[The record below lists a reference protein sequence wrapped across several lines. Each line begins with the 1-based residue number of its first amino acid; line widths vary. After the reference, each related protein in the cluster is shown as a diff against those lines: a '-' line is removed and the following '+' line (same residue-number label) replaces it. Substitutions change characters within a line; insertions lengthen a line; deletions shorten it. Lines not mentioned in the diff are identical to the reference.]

1 MDMTSA
7 EWWAAIG
14 QTLLVIAA
22 SFVVLCAA
30 TSWVRFQLMAESARE
45 SEELGAGEEKA
56 FRMTVLSKIAAAR
69 RLRQPISV
77 MLLRLPENGS
87 PAANVE
93 QTLRS
98 LLRSDDVVLSC
109 GEGLLGIM
117 VLCGSEK
124 TPALVKRL
132 ESDAT
137 SAGIEGVAD
146 WRLGVS
152 GYPEHG
158 YKTSV
163 LYPRAQEML
172 RKAEAEGVRI
182 AGMADPE
189 SVAEAKPAAPDAIDP
204 LTGLIHEEK
213 MIGVM
218 RRYIAQERR
227 AERPVSMIYFMID
240 QLDRMTELHGA
251 NPTNSMIKELAGM
264 LTAETRESDV
274 LARFG
279 AGGFILSMPVQPAE
293 AMRVASRL
301 SVNVRKHAFNA
312 GKGMKVSISAGIS
325 GYPDVIGSAVQYFVA
340 AEAALKQAHV
350 RGRSQCV
357 AYDQSMS
364 LHTETDKTTQHL

>member
-1 MDMTSA
+1 M
-7 EWWAAIG
+7 
-14 QTLLVIAA
+14 VIASA
-22 SFVVLCAA
+22 FVILCAA
-30 TSWVRFQLMAESARE
+30 TSWVRFQLMAETSRE
-45 SEELGAGEEKA
+45 SEELGVGEEKA
-56 FRMTVLSKIAAAR
+56 FRMMILNQIASAR

-77 MLLRLPENGS
+77 LLMRLPENGS
-87 PAANVE
+87 PSPVVE
-93 QTLRS
+93 QNLRS

-109 GEGLLGIM
+109 GERLLGLM

-124 TPALVKRL
+124 TPDLVKRL
-132 ESDAT
+132 GVDAT
-137 SAGIEGVAD
+137 SAGVEGAD
-146 WRLGVS
+146 AWRFGVS

-163 LYPRAQEML
+163 LYPRALEML
-172 RKAEAEGVRI
+172 GQAESSSARI

-189 SVAEAKPAAPDAIDP
+189 SVAEAKPAPPDTIDQ

-227 AERPVSMIYFMID
+227 ADRPVSLIYFAIDQMDRMID
-240 QLDRMTELHGA
+240 VHG
-251 NPTNSMIKELAGM
+251 TNATHAMIKELADM
-264 LTAETRESDV
+264 LSGETRESDV

-279 AGGFILSMPVQPAE
+279 LGGFILAMPVQPAE
-293 AMRVASRL
+293 AMRVAQRFI
-301 SVNVRKHAFNA
+301 VNVRKHAFVA
-312 GKGMKVSISAGIS
+312 GNGMKVTISAGVS

-340 AEAALKQAHV
+340 SEAALKQAHV

-364 LHTETDKTTQHL
+364 LRTEDEKVTQHL

>member
-1 MDMTSA
+1 M
-7 EWWAAIG
+7 
-14 QTLLVIAA
+14 VIVV
-22 SFVVLCAA
+22 SFAVLCAA

-56 FRMTVLSKIAAAR
+56 FRMTVLGKIASAR

-77 MLLRLPENGS
+77 LLLRLPENGS
-87 PAANVE
+87 PGASVE

-109 GEGLLGIM
+109 GERLLGLM

-124 TPALVKRL
+124 MPQLVKRL
-132 ESDAT
+132 VSDAT
-137 SAGIEGVAD
+137 TAGIKDAAD
-146 WRLGVS
+146 WRFGVS

-172 RKAEAEGVRI
+172 RKAETEGVQI
-182 AGMADPE
+182 TGMADPE

-227 AERPVSMIYFMID
+227 VDRPVSMVYFMID
-240 QLDRMTELHGA
+240 QLDRMNEIHGA
-251 NPTNSMIKELAGM
+251 NSTSSMIKELAGM
-264 LTAETRESDV
+264 LSAETRESDV

-301 SVNVRKHAFNA
+301 SANVRKHAFIA
-312 GKGMKVSISAGIS
+312 GKGMKASISAGIS

-340 AEAALKQAHV
+340 AEAALNLAHV
-350 RGRSQCV
+350 RGRGQCV
-357 AYDQSMS
+357 VYDQSMS
-364 LHTETDKTTQHL
+364 LRMENDKATQHL